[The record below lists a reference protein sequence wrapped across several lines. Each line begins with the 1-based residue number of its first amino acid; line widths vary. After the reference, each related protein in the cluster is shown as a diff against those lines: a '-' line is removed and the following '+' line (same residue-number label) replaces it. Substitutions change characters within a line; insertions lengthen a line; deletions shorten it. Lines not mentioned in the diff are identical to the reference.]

1 MRTNRLPILPFALR
15 RDPATGLE
23 CCPTREEAARLTP
36 AQLDALHVYLDE
48 QLAAHLE
55 TQPGEGTAHSGP
67 IIDTRDRLKGHFE
80 RIGRGVFIAPNFAV
94 HYEGVPPFAPDLIA
108 VLDVPLHDRTRWRVD
123 IEGRGVDFV
132 LEILA
137 DGNRRKDMVENV
149 RIYASLGIPEYMVFH
164 VREQSL
170 TGWRMETPESTT
182 YVRIVP
188 QLGRLPSRVLGLEFA
203 ILERQ
208 LRIWRDGAEV
218 PSTTDL
224 VKLLGSLV
232 STREAEAEQARAEA
246 EQARADA
253 EQARAD
259 ADQARARVRRGIL
272 RTLRL
277 RGLEPTPDEAAR
289 IEACDDPDR
298 LALWDDRVL
307 EVATVAEL
315 LKIDPAVD

>member
-1 MRTNRLPILPFALR
+1 MRPNRQPTLPFALR

-48 QLAAHLE
+48 RLAAHLE
-55 TQPGEGTAHSGP
+55 TLPGEGTAHSSP

-80 RIGRGVFIAPNFAV
+80 RIGRGVFIAPNIGV

-123 IEGRGVDFV
+123 VEGRGVDFL
-132 LEILA
+132 LEILV
-137 DGNRRKDMVENV
+137 DGDRRKDLVENV
-149 RIYASLGIPEYMVFH
+149 RIYASLGIPEYLVYN

-170 TGWRMETPESTT
+170 TGWRLETPEAST
-182 YVRIVP
+182 YIRIVP
-188 QLGRLPSRVLGLEFA
+188 QLGRLPSRVLGLDFA
-203 ILERQ
+203 IVEHQ

-218 PSTTDL
+218 PSTSDL

-232 STREAEAEQARAEA
+232 TTKEAEVELARAEV
-246 EQARADA
+246 EQS
-253 EQARAD
+253 
-259 ADQARARVRRGIL
+259 RARVRRGIL

-277 RGLEPTPDEAAR
+277 RGLEPTPDEATA
-289 IEACDDPDR
+289 IETCDDPDR
-298 LALWDDRVL
+298 LARWDDRVL
-307 EVATVAEL
+307 DVATVAEL
-315 LKIDPAVD
+315 LTD